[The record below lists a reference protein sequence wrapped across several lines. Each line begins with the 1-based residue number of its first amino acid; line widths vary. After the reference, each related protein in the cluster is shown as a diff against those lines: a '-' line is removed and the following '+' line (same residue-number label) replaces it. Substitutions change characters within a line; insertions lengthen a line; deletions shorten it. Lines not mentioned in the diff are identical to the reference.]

1 MDQIYTKW
9 FASLAALVVNSSAW
23 SGQIDKKLAPTQA
36 NKQNSCKLSGLRMRW
51 NNQLVIVRFHC
62 SVISIYY
69 ANLLFQI
76 KLNSNIT
83 SVTKGETKTYYKQ
96 LHEDQPSSLRR

>member
-1 MDQIYTKW
+1 MKQSTCDSEV
-9 FASLAALVVNSSAW
+9 SLFSN
-23 SGQIDKKLAPTQA
+23 LAYI
-36 NKQNSCKLSGLRMRW
+36 N
-51 NNQLVIVRFHC
+51 
-62 SVISIYY
+62 

-76 KLNSNIT
+76 KLISDIT